1 MQKEEFDVA
10 VLKLQEWITTLELQK
25 VTWSSMDVEYA
36 SELTIYLLNP
46 RKQQIAFMKKL
57 VNS

>member
-25 VTWSSMDVEYA
+25 VTWNSMDVEYA